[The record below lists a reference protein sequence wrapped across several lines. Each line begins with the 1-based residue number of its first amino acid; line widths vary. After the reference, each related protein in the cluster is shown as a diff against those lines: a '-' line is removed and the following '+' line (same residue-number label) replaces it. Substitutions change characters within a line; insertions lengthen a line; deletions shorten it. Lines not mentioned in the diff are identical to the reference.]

1 MIIHIMTSSIY
12 TERYIKFLSENEDLG
27 SHVFYVSG
35 RQSNYGYTAVSN
47 VHNLDSIASIKKLLI
62 SASNANGILL
72 HQLNQPRIL
81 MLLLILRPSIIKK
94 LGWVIWGGD
103 LSFCLAA
110 KKTLKS
116 KVIGIL
122 YSWIIFRLTMIVA
135 HIPGDYKLLSTNYR
149 SKAVYLCAKYP
160 GSTKNIDLVERGEID
175 KKKLSIMIGNSGD
188 HSNRHIDVFNYLCR
202 FSNENIEVHTV
213 LSYGQNQDYINSVV
227 KAGELRFKDK
237 FVPHLNFMPYEN
249 YLDLLS
255 TIDICVFYHDRQQ
268 GMGNLNMFFGLGAKI
283 YLSEKVTTYDYYTS
297 LGMEVF
303 PTENIPNL
311 SFDSFKCMDR
321 KVQENNSF
329 LIAADMDPNGIKA
342 GWSEVFHYFNARD
355 LAKKNL
361 AG

>member
-12 TERYIKFLSENEDLG
+12 TERYIKLISKNEDLG

-35 RQSNYGYTAVSN
+35 RQINYGGAAVPN
-47 VHNLDSIASIKKLLI
+47 VQNLSSIASIKNLLI

-72 HQLNQPRIL
+72 HQLNQPRIM
-81 MLLLILRPSIIKK
+81 MLLLIFRPSIIKK

-103 LSFCLAA
+103 LSFFLAS
-110 KKTLKS
+110 KKTLKT

-122 YSWIIFRLTMIVA
+122 YSWIISRLAMIVA
-135 HIPGDYKLLSTNYR
+135 HIPGDYKLLSKNYR
-149 SKAVYLCAKYP
+149 LKAVYLCAKYP
-160 GSTKNIDLVERGEID
+160 GSTKKIDLVERGGIA
-175 KKKLSIMIGNSGD
+175 KRKLSIMVGNSGD
-188 HSNRHIDVFNYLCR
+188 HSNRHVDVFDYLRR
-202 FSNENIEVHTV
+202 FSKENLEIHTV

-227 KAGELRFKDK
+227 DAGELRFKEK

-268 GMGNLNMFFGLGAKI
+268 GMGNLNMFFGLGAKV

-303 PTENIPNL
+303 PTEDIPNI
-311 SFDSFKCMDR
+311 SFESFKCMDR
-321 KVQENNSF
+321 KVKENNSF
-329 LIAADMDPNGIKA
+329 LIASDMDPNTIKA
-342 GWSEVFHYFNARD
+342 GWSEVFRYFNAHY
-355 LAKKNL
+355 
-361 AG
+361 